1 MIEDFIKIFL
11 ALLLGGMLGAER
23 GKAGKAAGLRT
34 YILVTVAA
42 TAFTIISKEANT
54 YFESVNYDPGR
65 LLSQVVVGIGF
76 IGAGIIIYQREHIKG
91 LTTAA
96 GLWIATAIGMLVGI
110 GAYFLAILLTLISYI
125 TLAYFIKIEDV
136 IEGE

>member
-1 MIEDFIKIFL
+1 MPEDFIKIFVSL
-11 ALLLGGMLGAER
+11 VLGGLLGAER

-42 TAFTIISKEANT
+42 TAFTLISKEANT
-54 YFESVNYDPGR
+54 FFQAANYDPGH
-65 LLSQVVVGIGF
+65 LFSQVVVGIGF
-76 IGAGIIIYQREHIKG
+76 IGAGIIIYQRKSVTG

-110 GAYFLAILLTLISYI
+110 GAYLLAGVLTLISYI
-125 TLAYFIKIEDV
+125 TLAYFVKIENK
-136 IEGE
+136 IEKN